1 MREPNIKLFV
11 RVETY
16 NLDEK
21 RTQGG
26 YICATETI
34 MALKL
39 GVSPDCTAEEWANLI
54 EQSDDPEVHELLKII
69 NLLCDIPQPTIYV
82 GDKKNYYCLYP
93 YRAFEDLEGDFNY
106 ISSLLYVLSKGKFCL
121 INRIISMS
129 DEDLEYSDGYQVVVS
144 KETYKTLSE
153 YTEINYMADH
163 RVLDKYGV
171 DYFDDTIID
180 NDYE

>member
-1 MREPNIKLFV
+1 M
-11 RVETY
+11 Y
-16 NLDEK
+16 
-21 RTQGG
+21 
-26 YICATETI
+26 
-34 MALKL
+34 
-39 GVSPDCTAEEWANLI
+39 
-54 EQSDDPEVHELLKII
+54 
-69 NLLCDIPQPTIYV
+69 
-82 GDKKNYYCLYP
+82 
-93 YRAFEDLEGDFNY
+93 
-106 ISSLLYVLSKGKFCL
+106 L

-171 DYFDDTIID
+171 YYFDDTIID